1 MTKAK
6 SGTPAGHLNP
16 LTVLAFASA
25 SIPIQALVLA
35 IAVHLPRY
43 FATHVGL
50 SLAVVGTAFAMVR
63 LIDIPIDVGI
73 GMAMDRTRSRFGRY
87 RVWLALGVPVM
98 MFGLWML
105 LQAGP
110 STTQLALSGMLL
122 FTYIGYSMV
131 YLSHLAWGGVLGP
144 TYAQRNRVFGAVIG
158 LGVAGAVAVLVIP
171 ILMQQQGASD
181 SDGVRAMVWF
191 IIAALP
197 VTALLVLATTR
208 EPITV
213 ETGKSFAFRDY
224 LTLLKHGNVLR
235 LLAADFAATAAPG
248 WMAALYLFYFQD
260 SRGFGVVQANL
271 LLMIY
276 VAAGFA
282 GAPFVAWLGNRIGKH
297 RALMV
302 TTTVYSLGLIVVPFL
317 PAGNFAAFA
326 PGMFIVGA
334 MASGFLV
341 MIRALTGDIADEL
354 RLMNGREWMGLM
366 YAVTVGTTKIASG
379 LSALTFVLLAALG
392 YQAEAGAVNSP
403 EAIRTLELVYIVGP
417 IVLSMAA
424 GFSFVGY
431 KLTPERHAE
440 IRRELDARD
449 AAYAEAPALGTLT
462 GDDMVLPPAIG
473 SDKDRPPGPLH

>member
-6 SGTPAGHLNP
+6 SGTPAGRLNP
-16 LTVLAFASA
+16 ITVLAFASA
-25 SIPIQALVLA
+25 SIPIQALVIA

-50 SLAVVGTAFAMVR
+50 SLAVVGAAFAMVR
-63 LIDIPIDVGI
+63 LIDIPIDVAL
-73 GMAMDRTRSRFGRY
+73 GMAMDRTRTRFGRY
-87 RVWLALGVPVM
+87 RVWMAAGIPVM
-98 MFGLWML
+98 MFGLWLM
-105 LQAGP
+105 LQAGAG
-110 STTQLALSGMLL
+110 TTQLALSAILL

-144 TYAQRNRVFGAVIG
+144 TYEQRNRVFGAVIG

-171 ILMQQQGASD
+171 ILMQRQGATD
-181 SDGVRAMVWF
+181 AEGVRAMVWF

-197 VTALLVLATTR
+197 VTGLLVLATTR

-213 ETGKSFAFRDY
+213 ETGRRFTLRDY
-224 LTLLKHGNVLR
+224 LTLLRHGNVLR
-235 LLAADFAATAAPG
+235 LLGADFAATAAPG

-260 SRGFGVVQANL
+260 SRGFGVVAANT

-302 TTTVYSLGLIVVPFL
+302 TTTIYSLGLVIVPFL
-317 PAGNFAAFA
+317 PAGNFLAFA
-326 PGMFIVGA
+326 PGMFLVGA

-354 RLMNGREWMGLM
+354 RLANGREWMGMM
-366 YAVTVGTTKIASG
+366 YAMTIGTTKIASG

-392 YQAEAGAVNSP
+392 YQAAEGAVNSP
-403 EAIRTLELVYIVGP
+403 EAIRTLELVYIIGP

-424 GFSFVGY
+424 GFCFLGY

-440 IRRELDARD
+440 IRRQLDERD
-449 AAYAEAPALGTLT
+449 AAYAEAPGLGSLT
-462 GDDMVLPPAIG
+462 GDDMVVAPKA
-473 SDKDRPPGPLH
+473 